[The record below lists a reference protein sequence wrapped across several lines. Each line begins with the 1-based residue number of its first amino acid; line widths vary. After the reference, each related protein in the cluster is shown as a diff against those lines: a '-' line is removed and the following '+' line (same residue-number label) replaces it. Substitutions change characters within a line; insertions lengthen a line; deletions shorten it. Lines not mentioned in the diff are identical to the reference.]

1 VNARGWG
8 LFAAVSL
15 LWGIPYLLIKV
26 AIEDGMTPGFLA
38 WVRCAIGSAAVLPFA
53 LASGAM
59 RGLLPRWRLMS
70 GFALIQVVLPWPL
83 IAFGEQRISS
93 SLTAILIGSMP
104 LLVALFA
111 LRFDPEER
119 PGRLQLAGLLMG
131 MAGVV
136 ALVGIDVGG
145 HAAELL
151 GAICVLLAA
160 LGYAAGPVIVKL
172 NLPDAEPLGIA
183 TVSLM
188 LAAVMLAPVAAF
200 SVPAEVPALDGILA
214 ILVLSIACSAV
225 AFIFFFALVR
235 EVGPSRAAVT
245 TYVNPVVAVTV
256 GVLVLDESIGAG
268 TVAAMGLILLG
279 SWIATMVGPGARAPE
294 PVHLG

>member
-1 VNARGWG
+1 VNARAWA
-8 LFAAVSL
+8 LFAGVSL

-26 AIEDGMTPGFLA
+26 AMEDGMTPEFLS

-53 LASGAM
+53 LASGAF
-59 RGLLPRWRLMS
+59 RGLRSRWRLMI

-131 MAGVV
+131 MVGVV

-145 HAAELL
+145 RAAELL
-151 GAICVLLAA
+151 GAMCVLLAA
-160 LGYAAGPVIVKL
+160 VGYAAGPVIVKL
-172 NLPDAEPLGIA
+172 NLGDAEPLGIA
-183 TVSLM
+183 TLSLM
-188 LAAVMLAPVAAF
+188 LATVMLAPVAAF

-225 AFIFFFALVR
+225 AFIFFFSLVR

-245 TYVNPVVAVTV
+245 TYVNPVVAVAV
-256 GVLVLDESIGAG
+256 GVLVLDETIGAG
-268 TVAAMGLILLG
+268 TVAAMGLILAG
-279 SWIATMVGPGARAPE
+279 SWIATMAGRRPRAPQ
-294 PVHLG
+294 PAHLG